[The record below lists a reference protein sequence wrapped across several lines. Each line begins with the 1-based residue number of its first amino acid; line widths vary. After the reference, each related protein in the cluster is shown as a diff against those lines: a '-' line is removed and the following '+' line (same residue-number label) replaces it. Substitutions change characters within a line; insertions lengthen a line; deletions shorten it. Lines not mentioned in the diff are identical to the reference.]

1 MDISTSKTTVKPVK
15 EDVVRP
21 AEVRKKVVEMGSRTG
36 NDDNV
41 PEQFNVDEARV
52 LFEPDGDNNMDD
64 IVNLPTLKKQSVNEL
79 LPKTNSS
86 QELKDHRHKTREN
99 IKSER
104 RKSHY
109 GRTFKQRQ
117 EILEKRRRASH

>member
-41 PEQFNVDEARV
+41 LEQFNVAEARV
-52 LFEPDGDNNMDD
+52 LFEPDDD
-64 IVNLPTLKKQSVNEL
+64 DDVYYFV
-79 LPKTNSS
+79 
-86 QELKDHRHKTREN
+86 HC
-99 IKSER
+99 
-104 RKSHY
+104 
-109 GRTFKQRQ
+109 
-117 EILEKRRRASH
+117 